1 MLLDPNNPIAR
12 LTEEDPRYKPEAYIF
27 VFESLRYAQVKLG
40 LGEELPPEDEESESS
55 LWSESEEEDYS
66 EEEAD
71 FDAEMEAL
79 EDGGEE
85 ETSSPA
91 RNAPKHLTGQELCE
105 AIRLFAQEQFGLM
118 AKCVLNSW
126 GVHSTSDFGEIVYN
140 LIKAGEMRKTPN
152 DERED
157 FDDVYDFEEGLVKS
171 FKITA
176 PRKP

>member
-1 MLLDPNNPIAR
+1 MLDPNNPIAK

-40 LGEELPPEDEESESS
+40 LGEEIPAEEDDDDDPSPWSEVDDDYSDEEAEF
-55 LWSESEEEDYS
+55 E
-66 EEEAD
+66 
-71 FDAEMEAL
+71 AEMEAL
-79 EDGGEE
+79 ENAGE
-85 ETSSPA
+85 ETSA
-91 RNAPKHLTGQELCE
+91 RASKNAPRHLTGQELCE

-126 GVHSTSDFGEIVYN
+126 GVHTTSDFGEIVYN
-140 LIKAGEMRKTPN
+140 LIRAGEMRKTPN
-152 DERED
+152 DQRED